1 MVGCS
6 VHDDEVAVLGF
17 VEDGDDAVVMDGG

>member
-6 VHDDEVAVLGF
+6 VHDDEVGVVGF
-17 VEDGDDAVVMDGG
+17 VEDGDDAVVIDED